1 MPRFTVIVP
10 THGVEG
16 SLPLALDSVLTQ
28 PFGDFEPIPVH
39 DIDDTPAGTVTAAYA
54 RRDTRIA
61 PVPSPPAAGLGGAR
75 HTGLAAAHG
84 TYALFLDGDDTLV
97 PGALQR
103 IGDRLRE
110 AADPD
115 VLYVSHERAHWWEG
129 GTAVVHADGWDV
141 YREARDVCLNLPA
154 APPGHVTRDEGEL
167 ADLFRGGSY
176 GDAAAGA
183 LRAAFRERFCQFDDG
198 RAAERI
204 ARRVFLGEPSQALPP
219 VVPLAERT
227 PAPRP
232 PAPLVRS

>member
-1 MPRFTVIVP
+1 LPRFTVIVP
-10 THGVEG
+10 THGVES
-16 SLPLALDSVLTQ
+16 SLPLAQDSVLTQ

-61 PVPSPPAAGLGGAR
+61 PVPLPPAAGPDGVR
-75 HTGLAAAHG
+75 NTGPAAAHG

-97 PGALQR
+97 RGALQR

-110 AADPD
+110 AAADPD
-115 VLYVSHERAHWWEG
+115 VLYLSHERAHWREG
-129 GTAVVHADGWDV
+129 GTTVIHADGWDV
-141 YREARDVCLNLPA
+141 YRETRDVCL
-154 APPGHVTRDEGEL
+154 
-167 ADLFRGGSY
+167 DL
-176 GDAAAGA
+176 
-183 LRAAFRERFCQFDDG
+183 LDDG
-198 RAAERI
+198 RAAERVV
-204 ARRVFLGEPSQALPP
+204 RRVFLGEPPQALPP